1 MISTQIVQD
10 PIWNYTAAEDQMG
23 LGLPEYN
30 EPSSSS
36 SSESSSTDTDNEVCA
51 SELEGDAVSQPRRWD
66 PDTEMYRNKK
76 SLVVHVLAVGGA
88 DSFSCGIRISSD
100 YEKIQETP
108 FLEIRKCRRCEQ
120 AKPIKTVGQFASALK
135 KLRTE
140 R

>member
-1 MISTQIVQD
+1 M
-10 PIWNYTAAEDQMG
+10 
-23 LGLPEYN
+23 
-30 EPSSSS
+30 
-36 SSESSSTDTDNEVCA
+36 
-51 SELEGDAVSQPRRWD
+51 WD

-76 SLVVHVLAVGGA
+76 SLIVHVVAMGGA
-88 DSFSCGIRISSD
+88 DSFSCGIKISSD

-108 FLEIRKCRRCEQ
+108 FLDIRRCRRCAQ

>member
-108 FLEIRKCRRCEQ
+108 FWR
-120 AKPIKTVGQFASALK
+120 FANVEDASKRSPSKRWDSSL
-135 KLRTE
+135 LH
-140 R
+140 